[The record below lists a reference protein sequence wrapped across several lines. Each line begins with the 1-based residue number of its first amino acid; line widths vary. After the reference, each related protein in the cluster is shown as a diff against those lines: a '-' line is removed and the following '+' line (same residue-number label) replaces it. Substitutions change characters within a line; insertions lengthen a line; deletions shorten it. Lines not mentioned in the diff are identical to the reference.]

1 MMATQSRARWIW
13 TLAALATVG
22 VIGTAAYAYRASLG
36 GLPVVGRYIAGTESP
51 TSEPRQLG
59 MPMPIGAPTT
69 ATEQPRGDVTIDTRR
84 QQLIGV
90 RVVPV
95 ERTMLGA
102 TVRTTGVVT
111 YDETRQID
119 VNVKIDG
126 WIRDL
131 DADFTGQPV
140 RRGQRLFTL
149 YSPELLATQ
158 NEFILALTNRDQAQ
172 SSPLIDSRLYAD
184 RLVDAAR
191 QRLALWDL
199 SADDIRA
206 IETNRQPIQALA
218 FTAPAAGIVAE
229 KQAVKGMHVT
239 AGQTLYRI
247 ADLSVIWV
255 EADVYEQEMAGVRV
269 GQNATITFD
278 AYPGQNFTGR
288 AIYIY
293 STVDS
298 QTRTGKVRFQL
309 GNPGGRLKP
318 GMFANV
324 ELRGAE
330 TAGLAVPAN
339 AVLDAGAQQTVF
351 VAQGDGVFTPRRV
364 QTGRRVG
371 DLVEV
376 VDGLKEGEQVA
387 AAATFFL
394 DSESQ
399 LRAGLQN
406 YEALPSAQGAA
417 TPNRLLD
424 ITFRSLTDPP
434 KTGDNVFEVTVKNQG
449 GQPIVDAD
457 VSVQLFM
464 PAMPT
469 MNMPAMRNETKLM
482 PAGGGVYRGPG
493 QVMMA
498 GRWDVTVNV
507 MQAGQRVGTKQ
518 FAMSAR

>member
-1 MMATQSRARWIW
+1 MMTGQPRARWMW
-13 TLAALATVG
+13 VLAVLAA
-22 VIGTAAYAYRASLG
+22 TAVSGSVAYTYRARLG
-36 GLPVVGRYIAGTESP
+36 GLPLVGAFFGSTESP
-51 TSEPRQLG
+51 SSASEPG
-59 MPMPIGAPTT
+59 IATPIGAPTT
-69 ATEQPRGDVTIDTRR
+69 SAEQPRGDVTIDTRR

-95 ERTMLGA
+95 ERTMFGP
-102 TVRTTGVVT
+102 TVRTTGVVR

-131 DADFTGQPV
+131 DVDFTGQSV

-172 SSPLIDSRLYAD
+172 SSPLIDSRQYAD
-184 RLVDAAR
+184 RIVDAAR

-199 SADDIRA
+199 SADDIRT
-206 IETNRQPIQALA
+206 IESTRQPIQALA

-229 KQAVKGMHVT
+229 KQAVRGMHVT
-239 AGQTLYRI
+239 AGQTLYKI

-255 EADVYEQEMAGVRV
+255 EADVYEQEMSGVRI

-293 STVDS
+293 PTVDS
-298 QTRTGKVRFQL
+298 QTRTGTLRFQL

-324 ELRGAE
+324 ELRGPEMAAL
-330 TAGLAVPAN
+330 TVPAN

-351 VAQGDGVFTPRRV
+351 VAEGDGRFTPRRV
-364 QTGRRVG
+364 TTGRRAG
-371 DLVEV
+371 DSVEMV
-376 VDGLKEGEQVA
+376 EGVKEGEQVA

-406 YEALPSAQGAA
+406 YEAPPSTQGVT
-417 TPNRLLD
+417 TPNQSLD

-434 KTGDNVFEVTVKNQG
+434 QTGDNVFEVTVKTPE
-449 GQPIVDAD
+449 GQPVADAD

-469 MNMPAMRNETKLM
+469 MNMPAMRNETKLA
-482 PAGGGVYRGPG
+482 PVGGGVYRGPG

-507 MQAGQRVGTKQ
+507 ARGGQRIGSKQ
-518 FAMSAR
+518 FALAAR